1 MTKPLLIIGMWYDY
15 SIEMEHQNQASTQTE
30 VKTPADKQPNPAR
43 KWLLVS
49 LFGVFL
55 CLGALSYHFIAGGS
69 SSTDPLPVAVLHQ
82 VFGFTPYYFTENMPP
97 NRLKLQK
104 SSTKF
109 FGNAL
114 TFDIAN
120 SKNQKITISQKA
132 LATDYKRAT
141 DSTDMGFVAPAGNAT
156 IKAIKSGRITALVTT
171 KDNTLITLDSS
182 DILNTETLRSVIEK
196 LVIVDKQ
203 TGIPASPAQ

>member
-1 MTKPLLIIGMWYDY
+1 
-15 SIEMEHQNQASTQTE
+15 MEPNRLPDPEAP
-30 VKTPADKQPNPAR
+30 KRKQVNPAR
-43 KWLLVS
+43 KWLVVS
-49 LFGVFL
+49 AAGFTL
-55 CLGALSYHFIAGGS
+55 CFASIGYHVAAGGS
-69 SSTDPLPVAVLHQ
+69 SSTDPLPVTVLHQ

-120 SKNQKITISQKA
+120 SKNQKITISQKM
-132 LATDYKRAT
+132 LATDYKRAN

-156 IKAIKSGRITALVTT
+156 IKAIKGGHITALVTT

-203 TGIPASPAQ
+203 TGVPASPAQ